1 MRAYLPGLVLAALLL
16 GTAAIFGTSASA
28 ADITAKIGDRVNLS
42 GTAIGSDAIYLFVTG
57 PGLASNGVRLD
68 NMRME
73 VVSGVPS
80 TFTVTDVNNDRWA
93 VSWNTARQGFSL
105 QEGIYTVYAGE
116 QPSGKDN
123 LARATYGT
131 VDVSLTYGGE
141 PFLSSGIVFISTT
154 PDQVGVYI
162 NNQFQGV
169 TPLNFTLPIGTYTL
183 RLERKGYL
191 TISEVV
197 PVNRGS
203 VIEIR
208 RTLVPVAESTSVP
221 ETVFPT
227 PAVTTT
233 GPVQTAS
240 PVPGS
245 TKANGLAFIPLLAC
259 IMVLL
264 MTKRHA
270 AKVHTW

>member
-227 PAVTTT
+227 PAVTLK

-240 PVPGS
+240 RSRGPQRRMDW
-245 TKANGLAFIPLLAC
+245 PLFPFL
-259 IMVLL
+259 
-264 MTKRHA
+264 HA
-270 AKVHTW
+270 LWCCW